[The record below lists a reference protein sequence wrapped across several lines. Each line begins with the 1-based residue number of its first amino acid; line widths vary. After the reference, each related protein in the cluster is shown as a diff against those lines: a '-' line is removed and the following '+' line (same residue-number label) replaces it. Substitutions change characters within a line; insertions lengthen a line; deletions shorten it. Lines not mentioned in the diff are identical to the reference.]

1 MLTLISPMLSSATER
16 DSIASL
22 IEKAEAYGESLNGK
36 VFRDSVDPNWSENGS
51 RFWYRIETSSDKFEY
66 VLIDPETETREV
78 LFDPEQLANFLEE
91 QSKEKID
98 TRPLPF
104 AELKYQDSDDTV
116 SFVWKGKQWNY
127 HRADNRLE
135 ASEIKPAS
143 LKAFRNRS
151 GPKKSPS
158 SSTRTEIV
166 FENRTDLTLDLY
178 WVNQSG
184 KQVSYGTL
192 APGETRSQSTY
203 TGHVWQVANESR
215 WPLATFRARE
225 GLGYA
230 AITLEDE
237 SQEDASLSK
246 PRNQGLSPNGEWIA
260 TIKDGNVT
268 LKKVSI
274 DSTQVLTTD
283 GDSTDGYAF
292 KASWA
297 PDSSSFV
304 VTRVRSEP
312 KRQIEIVETAPD
324 DQLQPKTH
332 TIDYI
337 KPGDPLPVSAP
348 VLFSI
353 DDPRPKPVDLSAY
366 GSAFNTSGLIE
377 YTWAPDSSEIY
388 LNFNQRGHQNYYI
401 LAINAET
408 AEIREIVAESSNTF
422 IDWTEKT
429 WRKWLPDTGELIW
442 TSERDGWNHLYLYDT
457 TTGSVKNRITA
468 GEWVVRA
475 VKHVD
480 VEQRRIWFM
489 ANGLREK
496 EDPYFQHLC
505 SINFDD
511 SDFRILTEG
520 SGTHSVEFS
529 PDKTHFLDTWSR
541 IDQPPVTEL
550 RRSDDGSLIKTL
562 ETAEWSELLE
572 TGWTIPEPFV
582 AKGRDGKTDIYG
594 IIVKP
599 SHFDPGKRYPVVEEI
614 YAGPHSAFVPKAFNP
629 LKRLHSIAELGF
641 IVVRID
647 GMGTDHRGKEFHKI
661 AWKNLKDSGFPD
673 RIAWMKAAAE
683 TRSWMDLSR
692 VGIYGG
698 SAGGQSAMRAV
709 LDHADFYKTAVA
721 DCGCHDNRMDKIWW
735 NEQWLGWPLDESY
748 VENSNVEHA
757 HRLGG
762 NLLLVVGEMDMNVD
776 PASTYQVVDALIKA
790 DKDFEFLPIPGA
802 GHGAAETPYG
812 KKRRMQFLAK
822 HLLNFDP

>member
-1 MLTLISPMLSSATER
+1 MLSLISPMLSSATER

-22 IEKAEAYGESLNGK
+22 IEKAEAYGERFSGK
-36 VFRDSVDPNWSENGS
+36 VFRDSVDPQWSENGS
-51 RFWYRIETSSDKFEY
+51 RFWYRIRTSSDKFEY
-66 VLIDPETETREV
+66 IFIDPVAKIKET
-78 LFDPEQLANFLEE
+78 LFDPDQLAKLLEE
-91 QSKEKID
+91 QSNEKID
-98 TRPLPF
+98 TRPLPL
-104 AELKYQDSDDTV
+104 AELKYQDSDDTMN
-116 SFVWKGKQWNY
+116 FAWKGKQWTY
-127 HRADNRLE
+127 HRADHRLE

-151 GPKKSPS
+151 GPKKSPN
-158 SSTRTEIV
+158 SSTKTEIV

-184 KQVSYGTL
+184 KQISYGSL

-215 WPLATFRARE
+215 WPLATFQARE
-225 GLGYA
+225 GMGYA
-230 AITLEDE
+230 AITLEEE
-237 SQEDASLSK
+237 SEEDGSPSK
-246 PRNQGLSPNGEWIA
+246 PQTQGLSPNGEWIA
-260 TIKDGNVT
+260 KVENDNVI
-268 LKKVSI
+268 LKNVSTG
-274 DSTQVLTTD
+274 SSQTLTTN
-283 GDSTDGYAF
+283 GDKTDGYAF

-297 PDSSSFV
+297 PDSSCFV

-312 KRQIEIVETAPD
+312 KRQIKIVETAPD

-332 TIDYI
+332 TIDYV
-337 KPGDPLPVSAP
+337 KPGDPLPTSTP

-353 DDPRPKPVDLSAY
+353 DNPQPKPVDLSTY
-366 GSAFNTSGLIE
+366 GTAFNTSGVIE
-377 YTWAPDSSEIY
+377 YIWAPDSSEVY
-388 LNFNQRGHQNYYI
+388 FNFNQRGHQNYYI
-401 LAINAET
+401 LATNAQT
-408 AEIREIVAESSNTF
+408 AAAREVVSENSDTF

-429 WRKWLPDTGELIW
+429 WRKWLPDTNELIW
-442 TSERDGWNHLYLYDT
+442 MSERDDWNHLYLYDIAA
-457 TTGSVKNRITA
+457 GSVKNRITT
-468 GEWVVRA
+468 GQWVVRG
-475 VKHVD
+475 VKRVD
-480 VEQRRIWFM
+480 AEQRRVWFM
-489 ANGLREK
+489 ASGHCEK

-505 SINFDD
+505 SVSLDG
-511 SDFRILTEG
+511 SDFRILTNG

-529 PDKTHFLDTWSR
+529 PDGAYFVDTWSR
-541 IDQPPVTEL
+541 VDQPPVIEL
-550 RRSDDGSLIKTL
+550 RYADDGSLVKTL
-562 ETAEWSELLE
+562 ETADWSELLE
-572 TGWTIPEPFV
+572 TGWTVPEPFV
-582 AKGRDGKTDIYG
+582 AKGRDGRTDIYG

-599 SHFDPGKRYPVVEEI
+599 SYFDPAKRYPVVEEI
-614 YAGPHSAFVPKAFNP
+614 YAGPHSAFVPKAFHT
-629 LKRLHSIAELGF
+629 LDRLHRIAELGF

-647 GMGTDHRGKEFHKI
+647 GMGTDHRGKEFQKV

-673 RIAWMKAAAE
+673 RIVWMKTAAE
-683 TRSWMDLSR
+683 TRPWMDLSR

-709 LDHADFYKTAVA
+709 LDHADFYRAAVA

-748 VENSNVEHA
+748 IENSNVEHA

-762 NLLLVVGEMDMNVD
+762 KLLLVVGEMDMNVD

-822 HLLNFDP
+822 HLLNL